1 MNLVLYTILKLLSRP
16 VVCTN
21 FQGLETN
28 TCFSASALN
37 QGHSRHKCSTA
48 VYTSFQNLAPRYLK
62 TLYPVL
68 QRLVP
73 RVNCHEIISQFFSS
87 DLAFKKRF
95 SPSNAP
101 RKAGR
106 MTRNAKP
113 GLPRAVDGAMGAP
126 QRFWGGSVIYNG
138 KKVKI
143 ALYLAVF
150 VTRDREGYVMVYRFS
165 DIGVHGEWIG

>member
-1 MNLVLYTILKLLSRP
+1 MNLVLYTILKQLSRP
-16 VVCTN
+16 DVCTN

-28 TCFSASALN
+28 TCFSASPLN

-87 DLAFKKRF
+87 GQAFKKRY
-95 SPSNAP
+95 SPRKGS
-101 RKAGR
+101 RKAGN

-113 GLPRAVDGAMGAP
+113 GLPSAMDGPMGAP
-126 QRFWGGSVIYNG
+126 QRFWGDFARYTVINMKKRRGSPLFGCFRNARPRTV
-138 KKVKI
+138 
-143 ALYLAVF
+143 
-150 VTRDREGYVMVYRFS
+150 
-165 DIGVHGEWIG
+165 